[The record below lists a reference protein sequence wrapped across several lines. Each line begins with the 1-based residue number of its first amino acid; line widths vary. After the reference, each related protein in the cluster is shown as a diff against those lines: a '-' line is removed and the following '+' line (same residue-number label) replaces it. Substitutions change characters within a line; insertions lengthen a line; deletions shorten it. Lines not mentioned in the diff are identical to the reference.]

1 MAATQQVARQAWRV
15 FLQHSRSELYDYM
28 DSVQTSA
35 KARWR
40 TFDGNRDRCDAGPM
54 ELHSIDWYRRNKNW
68 GEWLRD
74 VHYWANQTLTG
85 LNRRVAQLDRLY
97 LLAVLLWRAEK
108 ESAVDETLYLAL
120 EETKDLLGCFI
131 HGWQVTLSRMTLNEW
146 CSFGSFDRRCQAWLY
161 AVASRQQS
169 RWRRQALS
177 DVAGP

>member
-1 MAATQQVARQAWRV
+1 
-15 FLQHSRSELYDYM
+15 
-28 DSVQTSA
+28 
-35 KARWR
+35 
-40 TFDGNRDRCDAGPM
+40 M

-68 GEWLRD
+68 SEWLRD

-85 LNRRVAQLDRLY
+85 LNRRVAQSDRLY

-131 HGWQVTLSRMTLNEW
+131 HGWQVTLSRMTLTEW
-146 CSFGSFDRRCQAWLY
+146 CSFGSCDHGCQPWMF

-169 RWRRQALS
+169 RWRRQALNH
-177 DVAGP
+177 VAGP